1 MRRSWEDSDART
13 VLVGGYVQFFGAFGV
28 CALKTSKNVENHVP
42 RKNTFAIS
50 NFSAMFAVL

>member
-1 MRRSWEDSDART
+1 
-13 VLVGGYVQFFGAFGV
+13 VLVGGYVHFFGAFGV